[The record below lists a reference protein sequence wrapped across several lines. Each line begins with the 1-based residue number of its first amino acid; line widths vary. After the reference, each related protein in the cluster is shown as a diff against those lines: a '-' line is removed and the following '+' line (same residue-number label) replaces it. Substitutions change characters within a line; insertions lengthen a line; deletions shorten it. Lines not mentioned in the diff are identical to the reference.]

1 MLLKKLYVQNQELTE
16 KLSKAQNKISEMDK
30 DYRVLQKQH
39 LLLQHNIQNKLIG
52 KLFIYIDFSYYPLYQ
67 FIATRLSQVS
77 QKTLGF
83 RDVTRRNSF
92 DKFIETQAIRDEVSS
107 FWGEL
112 RKSTNNYLNT
122 ESIDEDLARRISNVF
137 QSEHLHTETV
147 IDADDATRR
156 KDTS

>member
-1 MLLKKLYVQNQELTE
+1 M
-16 KLSKAQNKISEMDK
+16 
-30 DYRVLQKQH
+30 
-39 LLLQHNIQNKLIG
+39 
-52 KLFIYIDFSYYPLYQ
+52 
-67 FIATRLSQVS
+67 
-77 QKTLGF
+77 
-83 RDVTRRNSF
+83 TRRNSF

-112 RKSTNNYLNT
+112 RKSSNNYLNT